1 MVRGVDVVDEEDGSG
16 GWVSDHGSMADLPG
30 GEEEV
35 HFVLGGG
42 GGISIVRGDASMA
55 RVAASEVSKMASV
68 ARSRFMD
75 VLVVSYWVSA

>member
-1 MVRGVDVVDEEDGSG
+1 MVRGVDDDDEDDESGSG
-16 GWVSDHGSMADLPG
+16 VVVSDHGSMADLPG
-30 GEEEV
+30 GEEV

-42 GGISIVRGDASMA
+42 DGISIVRGDASMA

-75 VLVVSYWVSA
+75 VLVVSY